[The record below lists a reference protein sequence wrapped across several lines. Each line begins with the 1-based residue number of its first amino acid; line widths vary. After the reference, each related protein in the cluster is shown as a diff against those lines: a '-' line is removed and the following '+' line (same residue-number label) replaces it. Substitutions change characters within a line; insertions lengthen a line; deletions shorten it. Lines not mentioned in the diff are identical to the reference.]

1 MNNHISLPV
10 MVERLEE
17 NRMPYGVLPLQDGMK
32 ILVTQRG
39 GRIFGPFLDDE
50 SGGLLWAN
58 NAWAQKEP
66 FGSFLESGHWNL
78 GGDRM
83 WIAPELQYSVTDR
96 KDFFGSFRLQ
106 KQMDPG
112 VYTLERTKE
121 NEWRLAM
128 EIAMEAEVL
137 AKGTKELSI
146 ERRIRPID
154 DPLRALGNYAEL
166 IEGVRYAGYEQ
177 IISMREKKT
186 DDILTEVW
194 SLLQINPGGELLIP
208 AAGCVEQNDYY
219 QPIDDTLE
227 TRYEHHISLKIT
239 GNRTY
244 KLGFKAAHVFGRIG
258 YFNDLTD
265 GQAYVLI
272 RNFFNNPS
280 SVYAEELD
288 YKPGCHGHSIHVY
301 NDNGELGGFGELECN
316 GQTFGGNTGRSG
328 AVEQLLLWFYVGEH
342 EKIKRITYNL
352 LGVRL

>member
-1 MNNHISLPV
+1 MNNHVLLHAMI
-10 MVERLEE
+10 ERLEE
-17 NRMPYGVLPLQDGMK
+17 NQMPYGVIPLQNDIK

-39 GRIFGPFLDDE
+39 GRIFGPFVDDV
-50 SGGLLWAN
+50 SGGLLWTN
-58 NAWAQKEP
+58 KAWAQKDS
-66 FGSFLESGHWNL
+66 FTDFLESGHWNL

-112 VYTLERTKE
+112 EYVLEKTKE

-128 EIAMEAEVL
+128 DIAMEAEVL
-137 AKGTKELSI
+137 AKGIKELSI
-146 ERRIRPID
+146 ERLIHPIE

-166 IEGVRYAGYEQ
+166 IDGVRYAGYEQ
-177 IISMREKKT
+177 IITMREKQT
-186 DDILTEVW
+186 DDILSEVW
-194 SLLQINPGGELLIP
+194 SLLQINPGGLLLIP
-208 AAGCVEQNDYY
+208 ATGCLEQNDYY

-227 TRYEHHISLKIT
+227 TRYDNHICLKIT

-258 YFNDLTD
+258 YYNELEN
-265 GQAYVLI
+265 GQAYVLL

-280 SVYAEELD
+280 AIYAEELD

-328 AVEQLLLWFYVGEH
+328 AVEQLPLWFYVGE
-342 EKIKRITYNL
+342 KNKVKRITYNL
-352 LGVRL
+352 LGVKL